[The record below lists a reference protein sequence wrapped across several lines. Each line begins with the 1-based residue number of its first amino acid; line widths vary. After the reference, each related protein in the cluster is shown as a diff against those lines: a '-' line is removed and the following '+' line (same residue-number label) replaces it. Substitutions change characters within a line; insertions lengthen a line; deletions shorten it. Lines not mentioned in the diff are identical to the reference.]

1 MDMGITLRETIR
13 EISREHLKLGNRLY
27 GQCLTAVGWVG
38 GTIPELTEKD
48 GIVELPMADVMAGG
62 IVVGDALTGGR
73 PIYVVRYQG
82 FQWYNSPII
91 TNYAGKTK
99 EIWKKSCPVFVRS
112 IAMEG
117 GIGPVAGSSHHG
129 IYYRMPGIKIASPM
143 TPNEYKQVY
152 DEYMRGD
159 DTLYVSE
166 HRKSYENS
174 EDIKDIIA
182 EDPEF
187 VLFPFSIT
195 RFNSIEAAKRL
206 HEQSISVSVF
216 NQLWINPL
224 KIEKSQIEN
233 LKKSKH
239 GGVVLDDDYPNG
251 IAKQIAHELMLKT
264 GKKVYV
270 LCIKEKTAGFQPH
283 NDNLPPSPEE
293 IYNFIKDKIENN

>member
-1 MDMGITLRETIR
+1 MGITLRETIR
-13 EISREHLKLGNRLY
+13 EISRKHLKLGNRLY

-38 GTIPELTEKD
+38 GTIPELTEKE

-62 IVVGDALTGGR
+62 VVVGDALTGGR

-82 FQWYNSPII
+82 FQWYNSPMI

-99 EIWKKSCPVFVRS
+99 EIWKKPCPVFVRS

-152 DEYMRGD
+152 NNYMNGNE
-159 DTLYVSE
+159 TVYVSE

-174 EDIKDIIA
+174 EESKDIIF
-182 EDPEF
+182 ESPDF

-195 RFNSIEAAKRL
+195 RFNSFEASKKLLDKKIKA
-206 HEQSISVSVF
+206 SVF
-216 NQLWINPL
+216 SQLWINPL
-224 KIEKSQIEN
+224 KIEDEQIEN
-233 LKKSKH
+233 LKNSKH
-239 GGVVLDDDYPNG
+239 GGIVLDDDYPNG

-270 LCIKEKTAGFQPH
+270 LCIKEKTAGFQPC
-283 NDNLPPSPEE
+283 NDNLPPSTEE
-293 IYNFIKDKIENN
+293 IFNFIKNKIENN

>member
-38 GTIPELTEKD
+38 GTIPELTEQE

-62 IVVGDALTGGR
+62 VVVGDALTGGR

-82 FQWYNSPII
+82 FQWYNSPTIA
-91 TNYAGKTK
+91 NYAGKTK
-99 EIWKKSCPVFVRS
+99 EIWKKPCPVFVRS

-143 TPNEYKQVY
+143 TPSEYKEVY
-152 DEYMRGD
+152 NDYMNGS
-159 DTLYVSE
+159 DTIYVSE

-174 EDIKDIIA
+174 EETENIFFKDP
-182 EDPEF
+182 DF

-195 RFNSIEAAKRL
+195 RFNSIEASKKLLEKNVKA
-206 HEQSISVSVF
+206 SVF
-216 NQLWINPL
+216 SQLWINPL
-224 KIEKSQIEN
+224 KIKDQQIEN
-233 LKKSKH
+233 LKNSKY
-239 GGVVLDDDYPNG
+239 GGIVLDDDYPNG

-283 NDNLPPSPEE
+283 NDNLPPSAEE
-293 IYNFIKDKIENN
+293 IFNFIKNKIENN